1 MIKCP
6 ICKGEMVEELLDY
19 NVQLEDGRD
28 VRLVEVPTWVCERC
42 DHTVVDESIIATI
55 EDMLENLEMFEQ
67 DEETQGE

>member
-19 NVQLEDGRD
+19 NVQLEDGRE
-28 VRLVEVPTWVCERC
+28 VRLEEVPTWVCERC
-42 DHTVVDESIIATI
+42 DHTVVDESVIVTI
-55 EDMLENLEMFEQ
+55 EDVLENLEMFEQ